1 MRDQVWPHFARLV
14 NFPANKLRSGN
25 GETPTIIV
33 FPGSAI
39 QQTRFTGIPQSES
52 GKKNKNRET
61 ERE

>member
-1 MRDQVWPHFARLV
+1 MEKRQP
-14 NFPANKLRSGN
+14 
-25 GETPTIIV
+25 IIV

-61 ERE
+61 EREWADEIRDMDDSGLEMGNLAVN

>member
-1 MRDQVWPHFARLV
+1 MEKRQP
-14 NFPANKLRSGN
+14 
-25 GETPTIIV
+25 IIV